1 MSHRSN
7 APEALC
13 QPFLSSAMKGLL
25 RIKADEVRHGSYEIL
40 EAASGEEA
48 IKCCAAAKKST
59 WFLQNVRMPGS
70 IDCIALVRLTNCE
83 FDRGF
88 SQAKS
93 PQSMITAVGFMLTF
107 PAADLD
113 RLGTLSAS
121 TTIHKR
127 SINELSSG
135 VPLVYFSWT
144 IRAGPPPANLPTPP
158 LPAISSELSFSAPSR
173 LTRKS

>member
-1 MSHRSN
+1 
-7 APEALC
+7 
-13 QPFLSSAMKGLL
+13 MKGLL

-40 EAASGEEA
+40 EAASEA
-48 IKCCAAAKKST
+48 VKCCAAAPKST
-59 WFLQNVRMPGS
+59 WFLQNVRVPGS

-113 RLGTLSAS
+113 RLGTPSAS
-121 TTIHKR
+121 TTIHTR
-127 SINELSSG
+127 PINELSND

-144 IRAGPPPANLPTPP
+144 I
-158 LPAISSELSFSAPSR
+158 
-173 LTRKS
+173 